1 MRASAIGGLALGLLM
16 VGLGQA
22 APIPKNADEAEQLRM
37 EAVGDRWP
45 DRWRGRQHYLF
56 DEESAPAAHSNG
68 TDGRNASDARAC
80 ASEAMR
86 VRRPDGST
94 SVVRANRCE

>member
-1 MRASAIGGLALGLLM
+1 MRRLVIGAVALGLLM
-16 VGLGQA
+16 IGPGQA
-22 APIPKNADEAEQLRM
+22 APVPKNADEAMQLQM

-56 DEESAPAAHSNG
+56 DQESLPTAH
-68 TDGRNASDARAC
+68 TDGRNASDSRAC
-80 ASEAMR
+80 ATEAMR

-94 SVVRANRCE
+94 SVVRANRCD